1 MIVLSICTLLFSNYI
16 SPWKWKYWS
25 NRLLFLYFNS
35 TKFKNDGDCFQC
47 LRVKQAD
54 FRIWEMINT
63 YVIFSLPKKKNKPQ
77 LQSWTSLN
85 SVQTLKNAKQ
95 SCVKVQR
102 PLWQSDCCTD
112 FWHASFVCCRVKRA
126 GQHSKATVN
135 CNLSHDKEL
144 FIRGLNWLGRRED
157 WREKFGGVGGVTCQS
172 QGAGPRLMIVF
183 KSKHIPQCTS
193 PCLSYAHT
201 DGQRKAVLML
211 LQTE

>member
-1 MIVLSICTLLFSNYI
+1 MLQFFMPKKQTSTSKLDLFEFSPNFRKMLNDHVLRSN
-16 SPWKWKYWS
+16 SPS
-25 NRLLFLYFNS
+25 
-35 TKFKNDGDCFQC
+35 G
-47 LRVKQAD
+47 RVTAA
-54 FRIWEMINT
+54 
-63 YVIFSLPKKKNKPQ
+63 VIFGTRALCAC
-77 LQSWTSLN
+77 W
-85 SVQTLKNAKQ
+85 
-95 SCVKVQR
+95 
-102 PLWQSDCCTD
+102 
-112 FWHASFVCCRVKRA
+112 VKRA
-126 GQHSKATVN
+126 GQRSKATVN

-157 WREKFGGVGGVTCQS
+157 WREKFGGVGGVSCQS